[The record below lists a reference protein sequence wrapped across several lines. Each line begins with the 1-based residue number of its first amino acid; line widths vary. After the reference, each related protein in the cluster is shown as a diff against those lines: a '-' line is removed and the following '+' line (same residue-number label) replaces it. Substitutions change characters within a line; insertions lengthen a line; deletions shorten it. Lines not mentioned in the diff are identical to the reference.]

1 MKIRFAKEDDLRS
14 LLELYTF
21 LNNNP
26 LPVIDE
32 RIEEIWGRILNASD
46 QRIIVGICDNKVVS
60 TCVLMIIQNLTH
72 KQEPYA
78 IIENVVTHVDYRGK
92 GYGTMI
98 LDYAMNIALEEGCY
112 KVSLMTGSKLESTL
126 RFYENSGYNRK
137 DKTAFIKWFKEPIG

>member
-1 MKIRFAKEDDLRS
+1 MKIRFAENDDLLS

-26 LPVIDE
+26 MPIIDE
-32 RIEEIWGRILNASD
+32 HIRNIWTSILNSTT
-46 QRIIVGICDNKVVS
+46 QRIIVGICDGKVVS

-78 IIENVVTHVDYRGK
+78 IIENVVTHGDYRGR
-92 GYGTMI
+92 GYGSKI
-98 LDYAMNIALEEGCY
+98 LEYAMNLAEKEGCY

-126 RFYENSGYNRK
+126 RFYESSGYNRK